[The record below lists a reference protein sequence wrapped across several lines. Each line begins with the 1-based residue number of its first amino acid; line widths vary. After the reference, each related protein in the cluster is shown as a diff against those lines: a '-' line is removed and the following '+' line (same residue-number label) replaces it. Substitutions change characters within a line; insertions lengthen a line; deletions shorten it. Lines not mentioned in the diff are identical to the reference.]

1 MHSAALRARARTQAE
16 MVRVDGRCAH
26 EQTKRR
32 VRLPKSRSSVEVSVF
47 LKVFMAKQ
55 EGGAVTVTVSVCLY
69 MYRSTL
75 ESHRPGDHLGP
86 RCLSLVFDGCG

>member
-47 LKVFMAKQ
+47 LKVFMAIQ
-55 EGGAVTVTVSVCLY
+55 GVPQVHVQLY
-69 MYRSTL
+69 ASRV
-75 ESHRPGDHLGP
+75 EP
-86 RCLSLVFDGCG
+86 